1 MMHTWILRSMATATY
16 CLHYKSAALSGDCDI
31 MRIYTY
37 DGDDSTLYYT
47 YLALSALEKDQF

>member
-1 MMHTWILRSMATATY
+1 MATATY